1 LRPVYA
7 AQLALYR
14 AAVAQLYPGR
24 PVRCFLIH
32 ASGPV
37 VLEIDAAE
45 LDSALSA
52 ALRESR

>member
-1 LRPVYA
+1 
-7 AQLALYR
+7 
-14 AAVAQLYPGR
+14 
-24 PVRCFLIH
+24 VRCFLIH